1 MRSAPSALFIGLLLS
16 SLAALAPGCTD
27 EKTRL
32 PFVVTET
39 PAEVVTGPTPIFF
52 TLIAQERSPTSVVA
66 DFSADNGISF
76 FRATQ
81 AQGQPNQQILL
92 SRPEG
97 ERFNFFW
104 DPLPDLGPGLHRDV
118 IVRVF
123 GFGEGSVPTDTAP
136 LVVDLTDR
144 LVKDA
149 SLRGLVG
156 DEAIGEVFADGSVL
170 IAGGRD
176 ASGSLSA
183 QAFRYQPHLDR
194 VDVIAGLSTARTGVA
209 SARLV
214 GGGVL
219 CVGGTEAGGVSSAVD
234 LLSVSNGSSNGQRS
248 SPATG
253 LATARTLAVV
263 VPLSDGRAL
272 ILGGNDG
279 GGAALSAV
287 ELYTPGASGGT
298 VQAAYSSALAA
309 RAGATA
315 TRLADGRVVLLGGS
329 EGGTARQDVALV
341 SGASQASLT
350 SAGQLLVGRSEHG
363 AVLLPDGRVFVA
375 GGTNTLGSDGGALAN
390 AEIYDPS
397 SQSSL
402 SVASM
407 KRARRR
413 VGLAYVDGAVIAVG
427 GSGASDSATTVER
440 YELETNTWVDIA
452 DPTGTSRPAPAAV
465 AYGPGY
471 ALVVGG
477 QAGAERYLGDAD
489 VVTSSFELLES
500 IPQPRA
506 DHSATVDSQGNVLV
520 VGGTSQVSSATTSV
534 QLFDSIADTF
544 SDKAPLLTAR
554 AGHAAALLPD
564 TRILVV
570 GGANQSGLV
579 AQAEVYSTATDR
591 WEAAGSL
598 AIPRRDAVLA
608 VFGVPNFPRIVVLG
622 GTDASGDPVAQ
633 IEEWDPVSQTFST
646 IASLPEGRTDFE
658 AAATFS
664 NFALGPG
671 TGPSGAQSSALNLNP
686 YQDLAVS
693 SLTLASARSGASVT
707 FSSGSR
713 RVLVSGGQDGTTL
726 RQDAE
731 LLDLDRPD
739 PIVLGDKPVM
749 IVARRQH
756 RSAYLTETNR
766 AVIVGG
772 LGSSGLPQDEGEV
785 FSFTNLFDTSFS
797 SGVQG
802 TFSRTGDRTMNRAR
816 HRHSATA
823 LFDGRVLIVGG
834 VDERGAAIAG
844 AELFVP

>member
-1 MRSAPSALFIGLLLS
+1 
-16 SLAALAPGCTD
+16 
-27 EKTRL
+27 
-32 PFVVTET
+32 
-39 PAEVVTGPTPIFF
+39 
-52 TLIAQERSPTSVVA
+52 
-66 DFSADNGISF
+66 
-76 FRATQ
+76 
-81 AQGQPNQQILL
+81 L

-104 DPLPDLGPGLHRDV
+104 DPLADLGPGLHRDV

-136 LVVDLTDR
+136 IVVDLTDR
-144 LVKDA
+144 LVKDT
-149 SLRGLVG
+149 SLTGLVA

-176 ASGSLSA
+176 ASGALSA
-183 QAFRYQPHLDR
+183 QAYRYQPHLDR
-194 VDVIAGLSTARTGVA
+194 VDVIAGLSTPRTGVA
-209 SARLV
+209 ANRLV

-219 CVGGTEAGGVSSAVD
+219 CVGGTEAGGVSGAVD
-234 LLSVSNGSSNGQRS
+234 LLSVGNGNGQRS

-253 LATARTLAVV
+253 LTTARTLALVA
-263 VPLSDGRAL
+263 PLSDGRAL

-279 GGAALSAV
+279 AGAAVNAV
-287 ELYTPGASGGT
+287 ELYTPSSSGGT
-298 VQAAYSSALAA
+298 VQAAYTSSLAA

-315 TRLADGRVVLLGGS
+315 TRLGDGRVVLLGGS
-329 EGGTARQDVALV
+329 SGGAARQDAAIV
-341 SGASQASLT
+341 SGAAQTSLT

-363 AVLLPDGRVFVA
+363 AVLLPDGRIFVA
-375 GGTNTLGSDGGALAN
+375 GGTNTLGSDTGALSN
-390 AEIYDPS
+390 AEIYDPV

-413 VGLAYVDGAVIAVG
+413 PGLVYVDGSVVAFG
-427 GSGASDSATTVER
+427 GTGASDSTTTVER
-440 YELETNTWVDIA
+440 YELASNTWVDIA
-452 DPTGTSRPAPAAV
+452 DPSGTSRTAPAAV
-465 AYGPGY
+465 AYGPGFT
-471 ALVVGG
+471 LVVGG
-477 QAGAERYLGDAD
+477 QAGAERYLPDAD
-489 VVTSSFELLES
+489 VITSSFELLES

-506 DHSATVDSQGNVLV
+506 DHSATLDSRGNVLI
-520 VGGTSQVSSATTSV
+520 VGGTSQVSSATNSV
-534 QLFDSIADTF
+534 QLFDPFADTF

-554 AGHAAALLPD
+554 AGHEAVLLPD
-564 TRILVV
+564 TRILVA
-570 GGANQSGLV
+570 GGANASGLV
-579 AQAEVYSTATDR
+579 AQAEVYSTATDQ

-598 AIPRRDAVLA
+598 AIPRRAPVLA
-608 VFGVPNFPRIVVLG
+608 VFGRPNFPRILVLG
-622 GTDASGDPVAQ
+622 GTDASGNPVAQ
-633 IEEWDPVSQTFST
+633 VEEWNPVSRTFST

-658 AAATFS
+658 AVATFS
-664 NFALGPG
+664 NFAIGPG
-671 TGPSGAQSSALNLNP
+671 TGPSGAQSTAINLDPFQN
-686 YQDLAVS
+686 LAVS

-707 FSSGSR
+707 FSTTSR
-713 RVLVSGGQDGTTL
+713 RVLISGGQGTTL

-739 PIVLGDKPVM
+739 RLVLSDKPAM

-756 RSAYLTETNR
+756 RSAYLVETNR

-785 FSFTNLFDTSFS
+785 FSFTNLLNTSNT
-797 SGVQG
+797 SGIQG
-802 TFSRTGDRTMNRAR
+802 SFGRTADRTMNRAR
-816 HRHSATA
+816 HRHTATG